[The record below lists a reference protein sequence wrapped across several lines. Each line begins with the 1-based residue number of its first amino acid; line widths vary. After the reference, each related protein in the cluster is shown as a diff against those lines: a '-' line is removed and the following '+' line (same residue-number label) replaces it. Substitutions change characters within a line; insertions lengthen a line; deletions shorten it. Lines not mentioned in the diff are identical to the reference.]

1 MRQFQYMWTRMKFS
15 RFTLQLLALL
25 LAGLVTGS
33 CKPKQ
38 DESSADQP
46 AKSDADPLELVSA
59 PAPLSFNKDIRPIL
73 SDQCFACHGFDP
85 KTREEDLRLD
95 TQEGATRDLGGYAA
109 IVPGNRKKSEVWIRI
124 TDDVDPMP
132 PEKYHGQGW
141 HKRLSKEEIEL
152 IGRWIDEGAS
162 YEDHWAYTPIVKPK
176 VPKATANP
184 IDGFIQAKLS
194 TLKVKPSPQADKR
207 TLLRRVTFD
216 LTGLPPT
223 REQAAAFMEDESSN
237 AYEKFVDQLMASETY
252 GEHLAVWWLD
262 LVRYADTIGI
272 HSDNPR
278 NVWPYRDWVI
288 KSLNENMPYNQFSIM
303 QLAGDLMQEE
313 PTQDQLIASAYNRLN
328 LATEEGGAQ
337 AKEYQVIYNVD
348 RVTNY
353 GEVWLGS
360 STGCAQCHDHKFDP
374 ISMEDFYT
382 LAAFF
387 GSLNG
392 AAVGQ
397 ERGYPK
403 HEPPYIFL
411 PKNDAEK
418 EQIAEVEKRYREF
431 IDKYPDAPL
440 LDEYFGSRSQSRPAL
455 PEGGMPA
462 WGKDF
467 EKLLGE
473 RAKLAEKIDT
483 IPVARDLPNPR
494 IVRILERGSWQDE
507 SGKIVEPAT
516 PAFLNGPRSTED
528 KRLTRLDLAKWTVSK
543 DNPLASRAVVN
554 RLWARYMGH
563 PLSSNPID
571 LGSQGTAPTH
581 PDLLNW
587 MASEFMEGGWDLK
600 RIVKL
605 IVTSDTY
612 KQSSNVREELA
623 DIDPDNTELFARQSA
638 VRLSAE
644 SMRDQALTVSGL
656 LETRVGGPSVFPYQP
671 DGHWNSLNFPKR
683 KWPTSKGEDLYRRG
697 MYTWVQRSFPH
708 PQMVTFDAPSR
719 ESCTGER
726 FPSTTPLQALASLNG
741 PVFIESARVMAQ
753 SLIIEKQDD
762 AKRLEVLYDIVL
774 SRAPREEENSM
785 LMELLGK
792 QREHF
797 SAKPE
802 AAAKLA
808 AAGTA
813 PPVSNN
819 LNPVE
824 VAAWTSLCRVVL
836 NLHETV
842 TRN

>member
-1 MRQFQYMWTRMKFS
+1 MKSS
-15 RFTLQLLALL
+15 RFTLPLSALL
-25 LAGLVTGS
+25 LAGLAATS

-38 DESSADQP
+38 AESASDQP
-46 AKSDADPLELVSA
+46 AETDAESLEPVSA

-73 SDQCFACHGFDP
+73 SDQCFACHGFDE

-95 TQEGATRDLGGYAA
+95 TQEGATEDLGGYAA
-109 IVPGNRKKSEVWIRI
+109 IVPGDREGSEVWLRI
-124 TDDVDPMP
+124 TDKEDPMP
-132 PEKYHGQGW
+132 PKKYHGQGW
-141 HKRLSKEEIEL
+141 HKRLSDEEIEL
-152 IGRWIDEGAS
+152 IGRWIDEGAP
-162 YEDHWAYTPIVKPK
+162 YEDHWAYTPVDKPE
-176 VPKATANP
+176 VPKATKNP
-184 IDGFIQAKLS
+184 IDGFIQDRLAKQ
-194 TLKVKPSPQADKR
+194 KIKPSPQADKR
-207 TLLRRVTFD
+207 TLMRRVTFD

-223 REQAAAFMEDESSN
+223 HEQADAFMKDESPD
-237 AYEKFVDQLMASETY
+237 AYEKYVDQLMASETY

-288 KSLNENMPYNQFSIM
+288 KSLNENMPFDQFSIM

-411 PKNDAEK
+411 PKDDAEK
-418 EQIAEVEKRYREF
+418 QQIADVEKRYREF

-440 LDEYFGSRSQSRPAL
+440 MDEYYGSRGQSRPAL
-455 PEGGMPA
+455 PEGGMPT

-473 RAKLAEKIDT
+473 RAKLAEKINT

-494 IVRILERGSWQDE
+494 TIRILNRGSWQDD
-507 SGKIVEPAT
+507 SGKIVQPAT

-581 PDLLNW
+581 PKLLDW
-587 MASEFMEGGWDLK
+587 MASEFIDDGWNLK
-600 RIVKL
+600 HMIRL

-612 KQSSNVREELA
+612 KQSSNARADLA
-623 DIDPDNTELFARQSA
+623 NIDPDNTKLFARQSA
-638 VRLSAE
+638 IRLPAE
-644 SMRDQALTVSGL
+644 VMRDQALTVSGL
-656 LETRVGGPSVFPYQP
+656 LKPRVGGPSVFPYQP

-683 KWPTSKGEDLYRRG
+683 KWPTSQGDDLYRRG

-719 ESCTGER
+719 ERCSGER
-726 FPSTTPLQALASLNG
+726 FPSTTPLQALSLLNG
-741 PVFIESARVMAQ
+741 PTYVESARVLAQ
-753 SLIIEKQDD
+753 RLIVEQQDNAARLD
-762 AKRLEVLYDIVL
+762 ALYRKVL
-774 SRAPREEENSM
+774 SRAPREEEKTT
-785 LMELLGK
+785 LMELLAK
-792 QREHF
+792 QSEHF
-797 SAKPE
+797 AAKPE
-802 AAAKLA
+802 DAAKLA

-813 PPVSNN
+813 PAVSND
-819 LNPVE
+819 LRPVE
-824 VAAWTSLCRVVL
+824 VAAWTSICRVVL

>member
-1 MRQFQYMWTRMKFS
+1 MPCACFAAPFCIS
-15 RFTLQLLALL
+15 FCLSLSLALFFS
-25 LAGLVTGS
+25 A

-38 DESSADQP
+38 QDEAETAP
-46 AKSDADPLELVSA
+46 NDAGQEAMLVTA
-59 PAPLSFNKDIRPIL
+59 PAPLSFNSDIRPIL
-73 SDQCFACHGFDP
+73 SDKCFACHGFDE

-95 TQEGATRDLGGYAA
+95 THEGATEDLGGYAA

-124 TDDVDPMP
+124 TDREDPMP
-132 PEKYHGQGW
+132 PLKYHGQGF
-141 HKRLSKEEIEL
+141 HKTLSEEEIEL
-152 IGRWIDEGAS
+152 IGRWIDEGAP
-162 YEDHWAYTPIVKPK
+162 YEDHWAYTPVEKPEA
-176 VPKATANP
+176 PKAANP
-184 IDGFIQAKLS
+184 LDGFIQAKL
-194 TLKVKPSPQADKR
+194 KPRGIKPSPRADER
-207 TLLRRVTFD
+207 TLLRRVTSD

-223 REQAAAFMEDESSN
+223 PQQAAAFMADESPD
-237 AYEKFVDQLMASETY
+237 AYEKYVESLMASEAY

-288 KSLNENMPYNQFSIM
+288 QSLNDNMPFDQFSIM
-303 QLAGDLMQEE
+303 QLAGDLMQDE
-313 PTQDQLIASAYNRLN
+313 PTTDQLIASAYNRLN

-392 AAVGQ
+392 AAVGV

-411 PKNDAEK
+411 PKDEAEK
-418 EQIAEVEKRYREF
+418 KQIADVEKRYREF

-440 LDEYFGSRSQSRPAL
+440 IEEYFGSRGNARPAL
-455 PEGGMPA
+455 PEGGMPS

-473 RAKLAEKIDT
+473 RHKLAEKINT
-483 IPVARDLPNPR
+483 IPVARDLNTPR
-494 IVRILERGSWQDE
+494 IVRKLARGNWQDE
-507 SGKIVEPAT
+507 SGEIMSPAT
-516 PAFLNGPRSTED
+516 PRFLGGPRSTED
-528 KRLTRLDLAKWTVSK
+528 KRVNRLDLAKWTVSK
-543 DNPLASRAVVN
+543 DNPLAARAVVN
-554 RLWARYMGH
+554 RLWARYMGS

-581 PDLLNW
+581 PNLLDW
-587 MASEFMEGGWDLK
+587 MAAEFMEQGWDLK
-600 RIVKL
+600 HMIKL

-612 KQSSNVREELA
+612 LQSSDARADLA
-623 DIDPDNTELFARQSA
+623 DIDPDNNKLFARQSA
-638 VRLSAE
+638 IRLPAE
-644 SMRDQALTVSGL
+644 VMRDQALAVSGL
-656 LETRVGGPSVFPYQP
+656 LKPRVGGPSVFPYQP
-671 DGHWNSLNFPKR
+671 DGHWDALNFPRR
-683 KWPTSKGEDLYRRG
+683 KWPTSKGDDLYRRG

-719 ESCTGER
+719 ERCIGER
-726 FPSTTPLQALASLNG
+726 FPATTPLQALALLNG
-741 PVFIESARVMAQ
+741 PAFVESARVLAQ
-753 SLIIEKQDD
+753 RLITEGEDD
-762 AKRLEVLYDIVL
+762 ASRLEILYRKVLNR
-774 SRAPREEENSM
+774 SPRTEEMAKLND
-785 LMELLGK
+785 LLTS

-802 AAAKLA
+802 DAAKLA
-808 AAGTA
+808 GAGEA
-813 PPVSNN
+813 MPVSND
-819 LNPVE
+819 LKPVE

-836 NLHETV
+836 NLHETI